1 MKKNILEE
9 YRATKNKGE
18 DFYIGYWLEIEYLWK
33 SSYRDYIMAVVVKI
47 RIQSSIHGELSKS
60 NSINYNYLLAG

>member
-1 MKKNILEE
+1 MKKNIL
-9 YRATKNKGE
+9 
-18 DFYIGYWLEIEYLWK
+18 IEYLWK
-33 SSYRDYIMAVVVKI
+33 SSYRDYIMAFVVKI